1 MEDVIEAPALNTCM
15 VDVNF
20 NQLLFSQKH
29 ECVRRARHISD
40 VAYDVKL
47 NLPRGDHYSGCVQ
60 ISFKV
65 NSLSDR
71 NLFIDF
77 RGSKIDLY
85 AVNGQTVFASDATF
99 KNHRIELPKELLL
112 VGQTNI
118 VQVFFLNIYRT
129 DGVGL
134 VTFTDENDG

>member
-1 MEDVIEAPALNTCM
+1 M

-47 NLPRGDHYSGCVQ
+47 NLPRGEHYSGCVQ

-77 RGSKIDLY
+77 KGSKIDLY
-85 AVNGQTVFASDATF
+85 AVNGQTVCASDATF
-99 KNHRIELPKELLL
+99 KDHRIDLPKELLL
-112 VGQTNI
+112 VGQTNT
-118 VQVFFLNIYRT
+118 VKVFFLNIYRT